1 MALTPQA
8 PLPDDRPELAF
19 EDYKPAL
26 SPMQAVAE
34 ANRCLY
40 CEDAPCIRACPT
52 HINIPEFI
60 RKISTGNLKGSA
72 RTIFDSNI
80 LGASCARVCPVEELC
95 EGDCVYNALGSP
107 PIQIGRLQRHA
118 TDHASE
124 KGYTFYT
131 AGADTGFSVGL
142 VGGGPASLAAA
153 HALRRHGH
161 AVTIYERAERLGGL
175 NVTGV
180 APYKMRAEAAVAEVD
195 WVLSIGGVEVKL
207 GVEIGR
213 DLSWAELEARHDAIF
228 LGAGLGPDRLMSLPG
243 ANLPGVRGAVGFI
256 EQMKLGAIDLKH
268 VHHAVVVGGGNTAMD
283 CVRELL
289 GLGVGR
295 VTLVYRRDQ
304 VSMSG
309 YTHEWDAA
317 KKAGASAIWCALPV
331 AFEGEDRLRAVRV
344 AYQNVDGTS
353 VPNSEFTVPA
363 ELALIAIGQSR
374 LGHLVAGLKGVTVD
388 GGRVV
393 TDPTGFTGRPGLY
406 AGGDCANGG
415 KEVVNAAAEG
425 KAAANAIHAWLE
437 TRTQKERTR
446 A

>member
-8 PLPDDRPELAF
+8 PLANDRPEQAF
-19 EDYKPAL
+19 DDYKSAL
-26 SPMQAVAE
+26 NPMAAAAE

-80 LGASCARVCPVEELC
+80 LGMSCARVCPVEELC
-95 EGDCVYNALGSP
+95 EGDCVYNALESP
-107 PIQIGRLQRHA
+107 PIQIGRLQRYA
-118 TDHASE
+118 TDHAYDA
-124 KGYTFYT
+124 GYSFYT

-153 HALRRHGH
+153 HQLRRLGHG
-161 AVTIYERAERLGGL
+161 VTIYERGERLGGL
-175 NVTGV
+175 NTTGV
-180 APYKMRAEAAVAEVD
+180 APYKMRADKAIEEVD

-213 DLSWAELEARHDAIF
+213 DLSWSELEARHDALF
-228 LGAGLGPDRLMSLPG
+228 LGAGLGPDRLMR
-243 ANLPGVRGAVGFI
+243 VRGAVGFI
-256 EQMKLGAIDLKH
+256 EQMKLGAIDLRH
-268 VHHAVVVGGGNTAMD
+268 VHHAIVVGGGNTAMD

-289 GLGVGR
+289 GLGVAK

-309 YTHEWDAA
+309 YDHEWDAA
-317 KKAGASAIWCALPV
+317 KKGGASAIWSALPV
-331 AFEGEDRLRAVRV
+331 AFEGEDRLRSVRL
-344 AYQNVDGTS
+344 AYLNIDGS
-353 VPNSEFTVPA
+353 PVPGSEHSVPA
-363 ELALIAIGQSR
+363 ELALLAIGQSR
-374 LGHLVAGLKGVTVD
+374 LGDMVAGLPGVTVD
-388 GGRVV
+388 SGRVV
-393 TDPTGFTGRPGLY
+393 VDAAGYTGRPGLY

-437 TRTQKERTR
+437 TRTLKERSR

>member
-8 PLPDDRPELAF
+8 PLADDRPEQAF
-19 EDYKPAL
+19 DDYKPAL
-26 SPMQAVAE
+26 TPMAAVAE

-40 CEDAPCIRACPT
+40 CEDAPCVRACPT

-80 LGASCARVCPVEELC
+80 LGLSCARVCPVEELC
-95 EGDCVYNALGSP
+95 EGDCVYNALESP

-118 TDHASE
+118 TDHAYE
-124 KGYTFYT
+124 AGYTFYS

-153 HALRRHGH
+153 HQLRRLGH

-175 NVTGV
+175 NTTGV
-180 APYKMRAEAAVAEVD
+180 APYKMRADKAIEEVD
-195 WVLSIGGVEVKL
+195 WVLGIGGIEVKL

-213 DLSWAELEARHDAIF
+213 DVSWSELESRHDALF
-228 LGAGLGPDRLMSLPG
+228 LGAGLGPDRLMRVPG

-256 EQMKLGAIDLKH
+256 EQMKLGAVDLKH

-289 GLGVGR
+289 GLGVGK
-295 VTLVYRRDQ
+295 VTLVYRRDA

-317 KKAGASAIWCALPV
+317 KKAGASAIWSALPV

-344 AYQNVDGTS
+344 AYLNIDGS
-353 VPNSEFTVPA
+353 PVPASEHSVPA
-363 ELALIAIGQSR
+363 ELALLAIGQSR
-374 LGHLVAGLKGVTVD
+374 LGDLVAGLDGVTVD
-388 GGRVV
+388 SGRVV
-393 TDPTGFTGRPGLY
+393 VDASGFTGRPGLY

-425 KAAANAIHAWLE
+425 KAAANAISAWLE
-437 TRTQKERTR
+437 TRAQKERPR
-446 A
+446 V